1 MYHLDRSKD
10 VDLLNAFKGNDV
22 FFMLF
27 SLRVAVTRHQRVSV
41 TSSGDH
47 LARIELCLKMDF
59 WA

>member
-27 SLRVAVTRHQRVSV
+27 SFRVV
-41 TSSGDH
+41 
-47 LARIELCLKMDF
+47 
-59 WA
+59 